1 MAGSDRALMLGL
13 PGMAVLA
20 AFALPTLR
28 RSTSAAIDWLS
39 MFFFT
44 VCAITIW
51 VVYAAMQTGVPAK
64 PAANVARLAPGFEPT
79 FSAPALALAIAGTLA
94 WLWLVRWRTGR
105 HREALWKSL
114 VLPASGVALCWLLLM
129 TLWLPALDYA
139 RSPRPW
145 VARIA
150 ALVPAHACIAAP
162 GLPPA
167 AVAALE
173 HMGRW
178 QVDARPEALA
188 GSCAYA
194 MRVTRLPTLPAA
206 PAGWEEAG
214 RAQRPTERDEVT
226 LVYRRVRGR

>member
-1 MAGSDRALMLGL
+1 MMMVTMMMMVMTAMMMTATNR
-13 PGMAVLA
+13 PGTA
-20 AFALPTLR
+20 
-28 RSTSAAIDWLS
+28 AAIDWLS
-39 MFFFT
+39 IFFFSL
-44 VCAITIW
+44 CAITIW
-51 VVYAAMQTGVPAK
+51 VIYAAMQTGVPAK
-64 PAANVARLAPGFEPT
+64 PAANVAKLAPGFEPS
-79 FSAPALALAIAGTLA
+79 FSALALVLAAAGTLA

-150 ALVPAHACIAAP
+150 ALVPPQACIAAP

-173 HMGRW
+173 HLGRW
-178 QVDARPEALA
+178 RVDARPEALH

-194 MRVTRLPTLPAA
+194 MRVARLRSLPPA
-206 PAGWEEAG
+206 PAGWEESG

-226 LVYRRVRGR
+226 LVYRRAPLR